1 MEFQAPRNFK
11 QGRLIFSRFRPIDLA
26 FFIGTTLFS
35 ILAIIIYC
43 NSFEEINVV
52 VILLLAIPCAL
63 GFTLTLPASLYHNSL
78 VLISQSIHFLITNH
92 TYVWEGIYKDDG
104 KYEEE

>member
-1 MEFQAPRNFK
+1 MQFQAPRNFK

-35 ILAIIIYC
+35 VLAIIIYC
-43 NSFEEINVV
+43 NSFEEISVAVV
-52 VILLLAIPCAL
+52 LILFIPCAL
-63 GFTLTLPASLYHNSL
+63 GFTLTLPAGLYHNSL
-78 VLISQSIHFLITNH
+78 VLLAEAIRFFTTSH

-104 KYEEE
+104 KYEE